1 MDVVVWLRGPGLG
14 KYEAV
19 FRERIDLESVRLG
32 EARLGHI
39 GLDEWLGRLRAV
51 ARSHIHKPKDRA
63 A

>member
-19 FRERIDLESVRLG
+19 FREG